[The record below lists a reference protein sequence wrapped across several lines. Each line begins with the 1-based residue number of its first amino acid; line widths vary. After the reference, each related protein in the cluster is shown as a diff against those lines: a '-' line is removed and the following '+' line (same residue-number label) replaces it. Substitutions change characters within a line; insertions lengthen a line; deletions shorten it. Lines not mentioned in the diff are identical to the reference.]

1 MELPV
6 VVGVDGSEHSL
17 AALDWAVDEAARHGA
32 ALRIVHASLWGAY
45 EGSESAAGTARFAE
59 PLPVEKILGA
69 AEERARKREPRLVV
83 TTEAVPDDPAAA
95 LVREG
100 RNASLLVTGSR
111 GRGAISGLLLG
122 SVGLAVAA
130 RSDCPVVV
138 VRGTDHGPAASGGR
152 VVLGA
157 GDETDGATAARFALR
172 EAEARGAGLTA
183 VRAWRRP
190 HEPMRHPLLTGN
202 PGQAEEEQ
210 AEWILEE
217 LLREPRRDHPGVE
230 VTHEIVEGPARKVL
244 LDASRTAG
252 LLVVG
257 ARRREGHLGLQLG
270 IVNHAVLHH
279 AACPVAVV
287 PERH

>member
-17 AALDWAVDEAARHGA
+17 AALDWAVDEAARHGT
-32 ALRIVHASLWGAY
+32 ALRIVHASLWGEY
-45 EGSESAAGTARFAE
+45 EGSESPAGTARFAE

-69 AEERARKREPRLVV
+69 AEERARKRNPRLEV
-83 TTEAVPDDPAAA
+83 TAEAVSEDPAAA
-95 LVREG
+95 LVRAGE
-100 RNASLLVTGSR
+100 RASLLVTGSR
-111 GRGAISGLLLG
+111 GRGAIGGLLLG

-130 RSDCPVVV
+130 RAGCPVVV
-138 VRGTDHGPAASGGR
+138 VRGAEHAPAGSGGR
-152 VVLGA
+152 IVLGA
-157 GDETDGATAARFALR
+157 GDETDGTAAARFALR
-172 EAEARGAGLTA
+172 EAAVRGAGLTA

-190 HEPMRHPLLTGN
+190 HEPMRHPLLTGS
-202 PGQAEEEQ
+202 PGQAEEER

-217 LLREPRRDHPGVE
+217 LLREPRREHPGVE
-230 VTHEIVEGPARKVL
+230 ITHEIAEGPARKAL
-244 LDASRTAG
+244 LDASRTAD

-279 AACPVAVV
+279 AECPVAVV
-287 PERH
+287 PERP

>member
-6 VVGVDGSEHSL
+6 VVGVDGSEDSL
-17 AALDWAVDEAARHGA
+17 AALDWAVDEAARHGT
-32 ALRIVHASLWGAY
+32 ALRIVHASLWGGY
-45 EGSESAAGTARFAE
+45 EGTESAAGATRFAD

-69 AEERARKREPRLVV
+69 AEERARKRAPRLVV
-83 TTEAVPDDPAAA
+83 STEALPDDPAAA

-100 RNASLLVTGSR
+100 RNAFLLVTGSR
-111 GRGAISGLLLG
+111 GRGAIGGLLLG

-130 RSDCPVVV
+130 RADCPVVV
-138 VRGTDHGPAASGGR
+138 VRGAGQPPAGSGG

-157 GDETDGATAARFALR
+157 GDETDGTTAARFALR
-172 EAEARGAGLTA
+172 EAEARGTGLTA

-190 HEPMRHPLLTGN
+190 HEPMRHPLLTGS
-202 PGQAEEEQ
+202 PGQAEEER
-210 AEWILEE
+210 AAWVLEE
-217 LLREPRRDHPGVE
+217 VLREPRREHPGVE
-230 VTHEIVEGPARKVL
+230 VTHQLTEGPARKAL
-244 LDASRTAG
+244 LDASRGAG

-287 PERH
+287 PERR